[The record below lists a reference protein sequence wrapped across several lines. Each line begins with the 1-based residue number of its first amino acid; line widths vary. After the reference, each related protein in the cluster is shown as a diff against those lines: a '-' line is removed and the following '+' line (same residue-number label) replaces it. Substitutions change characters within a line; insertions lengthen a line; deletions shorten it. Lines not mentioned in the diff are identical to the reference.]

1 MGRAFVYPDPIN
13 TDLLAPG
20 HLMKLSPEELA
31 THCLEALDPDF
42 ASSVKP
48 GDIVVNGPNFGLG
61 SSREQ
66 AAVSLKVLG
75 VGALLAPSFAR
86 IFYRNAINIGLPA
99 IVFPQAL
106 EIRHGDEVT
115 VDAAAGVITNHTQ
128 GRTYA
133 VAPIPP
139 NLMAMIE
146 AGGLI
151 AHTTARLAAQR
162 AAAG

>member
-1 MGRAFVYPDPIN
+1 MGRAFVYGDGVN

-20 HLMKLSPEELA
+20 HLMRLAPEELA
-31 THCLEALDPDF
+31 SHCLEALDPSF
-42 ASSVKP
+42 ASTVRP
-48 GDIVVNGPNFGLG
+48 GDVMVAGANFGLG

-75 VGALLAPSFAR
+75 LAAILAPSFAR
-86 IFYRNAINIGLPA
+86 IFYRNAINVGLPA
-99 IVFPQAL
+99 IVFPEANDVQM
-106 EIRHGDEVT
+106 GDEVQ
-115 VDAAAGVITNHTQ
+115 VDAAAGTVINVTQ
-128 GRTYA
+128 GKTYK
-133 VAPIPP
+133 VAAIPP

-162 AAAG
+162 GVT